1 MEKLRFSEF
10 SFFELL
16 FPAMQLFFLVS
27 SPIKIMKISWISR
40 WAGSDHRCHRLTV
53 VVEAKKKRWT
63 YFSIHENNA
72 VFLRC
77 NSKMFILSQSWNREK
92 NGTRKR
98 HWGWAFFFARISS
111 QHKTHSRA
119 QTFHWRSS
127 FQQCATIS
135 VAGNHFFFCVCVRC
149 RVPFLDLPFNRI
161 DCTGTH
167 SQDLFVPREQR
178 QMVTSFFLCCWH
190 HPRSESLSV
199 CFQDWVDFHVVRKL
213 AEFFTGKK
221 KEKRGIRV
229 ISGCSNMRGRR
240 FRFVDGSERGWLCCN
255 LISLPPG
262 PTFQFFPHPVV
273 GSCELILG
281 SLGKAPRGA
290 GRQCEMWF
298 AFDDIGSFF
307 PVHFYNEHTPE
318 RIMLD
323 MSGFRKRTDN
333 HDWKF

>member
-1 MEKLRFSEF
+1 M
-10 SFFELL
+10 SFLSSSYCF
-16 FPAMQLFFLVS
+16 QLCNFFFLVS

-77 NSKMFILSQSWNREK
+77 NSKMFILSQSWDREK

-98 HWGWAFFFARISS
+98 HWGWAFFSPEFPPNTKHTLARRLFTGGVRFSS
-111 QHKTHSRA
+111 VPQYQLQRIT
-119 QTFHWRSS
+119 S
-127 FQQCATIS
+127 F
-135 VAGNHFFFCVCVRC
+135 FVCVRC

-221 KEKRGIRV
+221 EEKRGIRV

-323 MSGFRKRTDN
+323 MSGFRKWTDN